1 MMETVQQVIATMA
14 VSLAPVFAAIA
25 ARLVTRWLK
34 MEEDQALRDTLEKA
48 LQAGAGVAY
57 INAARGVPM
66 DTAVQMGTAY
76 VATRVPETLAKVGAP
91 GGNLAGMIEGRL
103 GALLAA
109 DPTVQGPRS

>member
-1 MMETVQQVIATMA
+1 METVQQVASALA

-25 ARLVTRWLK
+25 ARLVMRWLN
-34 MEEDQALRDTLEKA
+34 MAEDQALRDTLEKA

-57 INAARGVPM
+57 INAARGVPV

-76 VATRVPETLAKVGAP
+76 VATRVPETLARVGAP
-91 GGNLAGMIEGRL
+91 GGNIAGMVEGRL

-109 DPTVQGPRS
+109 DPTVQGPKS

>member
-1 MMETVQQVIATMA
+1 MQTIIEIASA
-14 VSLAPVFAAIA
+14 LALALAPVFAGII

-34 MEEDQALRDTLEKA
+34 LEEDKALREALEKA

-57 INAARGVPM
+57 VSAARGAPV
-66 DTAVQMGTAY
+66 DAAIQSGAAY
-76 VATRVPETLAKVGAP
+76 VATRMPETIGKVGVPAS
-91 GGNLAGMIEGRL
+91 NLAGMVEARL

>member
-1 MMETVQQVIATMA
+1 MQILTEVITAFVLA
-14 VSLAPVFAAIA
+14 LAPVFAAIA
-25 ARLVTRWLK
+25 ARLVMRWLN
-34 MEEDQALRDTLEKA
+34 MAEDQALRDTLEKA

-57 INAARGVPM
+57 INAARGVPV

-91 GGNLAGMIEGRL
+91 GGNIAGMVEGRL

-109 DPTVQGPRS
+109 DPTVQGPKS